1 MKNKIYLKLFFLISV
16 LSFSVLMT
24 NYIFAAEFSW
34 KFNNGLPETRNES
47 KELDRFAAD
56 VKKATNGGLDI
67 KVYHGGSLGLKNND
81 VLRWLPTGAAEMGL
95 VWANYLGRDAPALN
109 AVYIQGSV
117 GSSEEH
123 IKAIPV
129 LKEIYSSELK
139 KWGIVPSGFM
149 GLPILYASIFCKG
162 ETVNTIDKLKTKK
175 LRVWSKDMV
184 DTFKKLGVSAQIIGQ
199 TEMYVALK
207 TGVVDCAVYPA
218 LYAKTVS
225 LQEVTNSAS
234 YLYPIAGLPYVLG
247 ASERKWA
254 KLPQSYKNAVKDAAD
269 QLFQRST
276 DYSDDEANEMN
287 ARRNLES
294 EGVDWLTDFSPSD
307 QRAFLD
313 AAAETWKE
321 AANEAGGEAPNN
333 RSKILQVIGR

>member
-1 MKNKIYLKLFFLISV
+1 MKNKIFLKLFFLISV

-117 GSSEEH
+117 GSPEEH

-129 LKEIYSSELK
+129 LKEIYASELK
-139 KWGIVPSGFM
+139 KWGIVPTGFM

-162 ETVNTIDKLKTKK
+162 EPVNTIEKLKTKK

-225 LQEVTNSAS
+225 LQEVANSAS
-234 YLYPIAGLPYVLG
+234 YLYPVAGLPYVLG
-247 ASERKWA
+247 ASERKWK
-254 KLPQSYKNAVKDAAD
+254 KLPQSYKNAVKNAAEK
-269 QLFQRST
+269 LFQRST

-307 QRAFLD
+307 QRTFLN

-333 RSKILQVIGR
+333 RSKILQAIGR

>member
-1 MKNKIYLKLFFLISV
+1 MKNKNKFKYILLISI
-16 LSFSVLMT
+16 LSFSVLVT
-24 NYIFAAEFSW
+24 NYVFAAEFSW

-81 VLRWLPTGAAEMGL
+81 VLRWLPTGASEMGL

-129 LKEIYSSELK
+129 LKEIYASELK
-139 KWGIVPSGFM
+139 KWGIIPTGFM

-162 ETVNTIDKLKTKK
+162 EPVNTIEKLKTKK

-225 LQEVTNSAS
+225 LQEVADSAS
-234 YLYPIAGLPYVLG
+234 YLYPVAGLPYVLG
-247 ASERKWA
+247 ASERKWT
-254 KLPQSYKNAVKDAAD
+254 KLPQSYKNAVKNAAEKI
-269 QLFQRST
+269 FQRST
-276 DYSDDEANEMN
+276 DYTDDEANEMN

-307 QRAFLD
+307 QRTFLD

-321 AANEAGGEAPNN
+321 AENEAGGEAPKN
-333 RSKILQVIGR
+333 RSKILQAIGR

>member
-1 MKNKIYLKLFFLISV
+1 MIKLKSVIYISISFNFIFF
-16 LSFSVLMT
+16 T
-24 NYIFAAEFSW
+24 NFIYAAEFSW

-47 KELDRFAAD
+47 KELDRFADD
-56 VKKATNGGLDI
+56 VKNATNGGLNI
-67 KVYHGGSLGLKNND
+67 KIYHGGSLGLKNND

-117 GSSEEH
+117 GSSDEH

-129 LKEIYSSELK
+129 LKDIYSAELK

-162 ETVNTIDKLKTKK
+162 EPVNSIEKLRTKK

-184 DTFKKLGVSAQIIGQ
+184 DTFKRLGVSAQIIGQ

-218 LYAKTVS
+218 LYAHTVS
-225 LQEVTNSAS
+225 LHEVTNSAS

-247 ASERKWA
+247 ASK
-254 KLPQSYKNAVKDAAD
+254 KKMGKTS
-269 QLFQRST
+269 
-276 DYSDDEANEMN
+276 
-287 ARRNLES
+287 
-294 EGVDWLTDFSPSD
+294 
-307 QRAFLD
+307 
-313 AAAETWKE
+313 
-321 AANEAGGEAPNN
+321 
-333 RSKILQVIGR
+333 

>member
-1 MKNKIYLKLFFLISV
+1 MKNNNKFKYILLISI
-16 LSFSVLMT
+16 LTFSVLVT
-24 NYIFAAEFSW
+24 NYVFASEFSW

-81 VLRWLPTGAAEMGL
+81 VLRWLPTGASEMGL

-129 LKEIYSSELK
+129 LKEIYASELK
-139 KWGIVPSGFM
+139 KWGIVPTGFM

-162 ETVNTIDKLKTKK
+162 EPVNTIEKLKTKK

-184 DTFKKLGVSAQIIGQ
+184 DTFKKVGVSAQIIGQ
-199 TEMYVALK
+199 TEEGQK
-207 TGVVDCAVYPA
+207 THESHRLSQHP
-218 LYAKTVS
+218 T
-225 LQEVTNSAS
+225 
-234 YLYPIAGLPYVLG
+234 
-247 ASERKWA
+247 
-254 KLPQSYKNAVKDAAD
+254 
-269 QLFQRST
+269 
-276 DYSDDEANEMN
+276 
-287 ARRNLES
+287 RR
-294 EGVDWLTDFSPSD
+294 FH
-307 QRAFLD
+307 
-313 AAAETWKE
+313 
-321 AANEAGGEAPNN
+321 
-333 RSKILQVIGR
+333 

>member
-199 TEMYVALK
+199 TEKGQK
-207 TGVVDCAVYPA
+207 TNESHWLSQHPA
-218 LYAKTVS
+218 
-225 LQEVTNSAS
+225 
-234 YLYPIAGLPYVLG
+234 
-247 ASERKWA
+247 
-254 KLPQSYKNAVKDAAD
+254 
-269 QLFQRST
+269 
-276 DYSDDEANEMN
+276 
-287 ARRNLES
+287 
-294 EGVDWLTDFSPSD
+294 
-307 QRAFLD
+307 
-313 AAAETWKE
+313 
-321 AANEAGGEAPNN
+321 
-333 RSKILQVIGR
+333 GRFH

>member
-1 MKNKIYLKLFFLISV
+1 
-16 LSFSVLMT
+16 
-24 NYIFAAEFSW
+24 
-34 KFNNGLPETRNES
+34 
-47 KELDRFAAD
+47 
-56 VKKATNGGLDI
+56 
-67 KVYHGGSLGLKNND
+67 
-81 VLRWLPTGAAEMGL
+81 MGL

-117 GSSEEH
+117 GSSDEH

-129 LKEIYSSELK
+129 LKDIYSAELK

-162 ETVNTIDKLKTKK
+162 EPINSIEKLRTKK

-184 DTFKKLGVSAQIIGQ
+184 DTFKRLGVSAQIIGQ

-218 LYAKTVS
+218 LYAHTVS
-225 LQEVTNSAS
+225 LHEVTNSAS

-247 ASERKWA
+247 ASEKKWE
-254 KLPQSYKNAVKDAAD
+254 KLPESYKNAVKSAAEE
-269 QLFQRST
+269 LFKRST
-276 DYSDDEANEMN
+276 DYTDDEANEIE
-287 ARRNLES
+287 ARRKLES
-294 EGVDWLTDFSPSD
+294 QGVDWLVDFSASD

-321 AANEAGGEAPNN
+321 AANDAGGDALNN
-333 RSKILQVIGR
+333 RARILKAIGR

>member
-1 MKNKIYLKLFFLISV
+1 MKNNNKFKYILLISI
-16 LSFSVLMT
+16 LMFSVLVT
-24 NYIFAAEFSW
+24 NYVFAAEFSW

-81 VLRWLPTGAAEMGL
+81 VLRWLPTGASEMGL

-129 LKEIYSSELK
+129 LKEIYASELK
-139 KWGIVPSGFM
+139 KWGIVPTGFM

-162 ETVNTIDKLKTKK
+162 EPVNTIEKLKTKK

-225 LQEVTNSAS
+225 LQEVANSAS
-234 YLYPIAGLPYVLG
+234 YLYPVAGLPYVLG
-247 ASERKWA
+247 ASERKWT
-254 KLPQSYKNAVKDAAD
+254 KLPQSYKNAVKNAAEK
-269 QLFQRST
+269 LFQRST

-294 EGVDWLTDFSPSD
+294 EGVEWLTDFSPSD
-307 QRAFLD
+307 QRTFLN

-333 RSKILQVIGR
+333 RSKILQAIGR